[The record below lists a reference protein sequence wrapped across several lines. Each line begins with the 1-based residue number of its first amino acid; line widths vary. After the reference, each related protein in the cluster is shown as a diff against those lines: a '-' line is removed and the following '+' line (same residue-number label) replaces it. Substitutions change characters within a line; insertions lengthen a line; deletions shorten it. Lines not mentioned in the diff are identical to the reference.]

1 MDHPVIIFPN
11 SLVRECDEVRGPAGS
26 VADDDGHRRRVR
38 HVLEHGADS
47 VGAALDHQAA
57 DPSEHIVQQQCVIIR
72 LISNNFERV
81 GILKMDLMITV
92 SPSPPKIYCWSGYGC
107 YQPSL
112 QVLLCLEGR
121 QNVFSLGNV
130 IEDLASYL
138 VQGGPTGFY
147 TGNGSIPY
155 AV

>member
-107 YQPSL
+107 YQL
-112 QVLLCLEGR
+112 ALEESWSWTISPLFVMILRCGTCIKSR
-121 QNVFSLGNV
+121 T
-130 IEDLASYL
+130 
-138 VQGGPTGFY
+138 TGAANSKLFLFY
-147 TGNGSIPY
+147 FL
-155 AV
+155 